1 MDRAENFTSRASE
14 ATLQKVAAAIRANH
28 IETHIVDTG
37 DEARALAI
45 SMIPDGA
52 EVHAGKSKTLMDI
65 GLWQELSESGRY
77 DWLRDRYLAMDRQ
90 TQAREIRKLISAPDY
105 MLGSAQA
112 VTESGDLVVA
122 SASSSQLGP
131 YAVGA
136 GKLILVIGSQKVV
149 RDLDEAMRRIERHV
163 LPYEDAQVLERMQ
176 IHTFIGKILIIR
188 REWVE
193 GRVTVIL
200 VREPVGV

>member
-45 SMIPDGA
+45 STIPDGA

>member
-1 MDRAENFTSRASE
+1 
-14 ATLQKVAAAIRANH
+14 
-28 IETHIVDTG
+28 
-37 DEARALAI
+37 
-45 SMIPDGA
+45 
-52 EVHAGKSKTLMDI
+52 
-65 GLWQELSESGRY
+65 
-77 DWLRDRYLAMDRQ
+77 
-90 TQAREIRKLISAPDY
+90 
-105 MLGSAQA
+105 
-112 VTESGDLVVA
+112 
-122 SASSSQLGP
+122 
-131 YAVGA
+131 
-136 GKLILVIGSQKVV
+136 LVIGSQKVV